1 MKAKLPSSKPQKMA
15 TKELETALYIYT
27 QRCAATLYTAF
38 FRGVLHAPTSYLSLG
53 REIDR
58 LSRALEH
65 LIDEIQD
72 PDSKVVRCDNAR
84 AASESLGIALDGAH
98 GCLVE
103 VERTLVGLHVERS
116 KTERWLESAIKTQFD
131 GGEERLQELHER
143 MGYHCW
149 AFDLVMRTLL
159 K

>member
-1 MKAKLPSSKPQKMA
+1 MLPSSKSQKMA
-15 TKELETALYIYT
+15 AKELDTVLYIYT
-27 QRCAATLYTAF
+27 QRCAAALYTTF

-72 PDSKVVRCDNAR
+72 PDSKMVRCDNAR
-84 AASESLGIALDGAH
+84 AASESLGIALDGAY
-98 GCLVE
+98 GSLVE
-103 VERTLVGLHVERS
+103 VERTLVRLHVERPR
-116 KTERWLESAIKTQFD
+116 TEHWIESAIKTQFD
-131 GGEERLQELHER
+131 GSEERLQELHER

-149 AFDLVMRTLL
+149 AFDLVMRTLM